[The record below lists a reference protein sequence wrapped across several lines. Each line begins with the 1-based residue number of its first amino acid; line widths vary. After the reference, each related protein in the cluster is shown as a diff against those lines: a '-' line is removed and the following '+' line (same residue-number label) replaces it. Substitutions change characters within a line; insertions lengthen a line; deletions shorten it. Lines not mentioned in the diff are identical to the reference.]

1 MLTDD
6 YGLALSTT
14 LAACDAYLEGAR
26 LALTLYPGALEAFDR
41 AIDFDPGFALAH
53 VGRAQVLMRQGD
65 ASGARAAITAAKACP
80 RSCSER
86 EASHLAFFELAFS
99 GRTEEAI
106 AALYP
111 HLQAWPRDA
120 LIVSVATNPNG
131 LIAGC
136 GRIGQKR
143 RIAELMD
150 ALAPHY
156 GDDAWFQSYHATA
169 LSEDGRLAAARQK
182 IERSVAANPHNA
194 HAAHGLAHVCYES
207 GELPEARAFLA
218 SWLATYPHDG
228 AFHGHLSWHLALC
241 EIEAG
246 ASERATALFHD
257 AILLD
262 HHSGGPQQ
270 RLSDGAGYLWRSE
283 LAGHPRD
290 AAAWHAIHDYARHAL
305 PRPGNGLAD
314 LHVIL
319 AQVVAG
325 RTDGP
330 EARSREI
337 QALAQEGRYASGD
350 YLPALTPGF
359 AAYER
364 ADYPAAIEALA
375 PLAGQAE
382 RIGGS
387 RAQHDLVELTL
398 LRACLAAGRIEEA
411 KRLIS
416 ARRPGAKGLPVAGIE
431 ALR

>member
-14 LAACDAYLEGAR
+14 PAAREAYLAGAR

-41 AIDFDPGFALAH
+41 SIDADPGFALGH

-65 ASGARAAITAAKACP
+65 ASGARAAIAAAKGCP
-80 RSCSER
+80 RTYSER

-99 GRTEEAI
+99 GRAEEAI

-111 HLQAWPRDA
+111 HLQTWPRDA
-120 LIVSVATNPNG
+120 LVVSVATNPNG

-156 GDDAWFQSYHATA
+156 GEDPWFQSYHATA
-169 LSEDGRLAAARQK
+169 LSEDGRLAAAREK
-182 IERSVAANPHNA
+182 IERSVAADPHNA

-207 GELPEARAFLA
+207 GALAEARAFLT
-218 SWLATYPHDG
+218 SWLAAYPRDG

-246 ASERATALFHD
+246 APQCATARFRD

-270 RLSDGAGYLWRSE
+270 KLSDGAGFLWRSE

-290 AAAWHAIHDYARHAL
+290 ASAWDAIHEYARHAL
-305 PRPGNGLAD
+305 SRPGNGLAD

-325 RTDGP
+325 CTAAPD
-330 EARSREI
+330 ARFHEI
-337 QALAQEGRYASGD
+337 EALAREGRYASGD
-350 YLPALTPGF
+350 YLPALAPGF
-359 AAYER
+359 AAFER
-364 ADYPAAIEALA
+364 GDYKAAIDALA
-375 PLAGQAE
+375 PLVGQAE

-387 RAQHDLVELTL
+387 RAQHDLIELTL
-398 LRACLAAGRIEEA
+398 LRACLAAGRVEDA
-411 KRLIS
+411 KRVVA

-431 ALR
+431 ALH